1 MNTVKILL
9 TSAGRRGYLVKY
21 FKDALGGNGEVHVA
35 NSSKL
40 CPAFIY
46 ADYTVITP
54 LIYDKKYIIFLKEY
68 CLEKKINA
76 IISLFDIDLL
86 VLAEHK
92 QEFANIGVTI
102 VVSSMEVIETCN
114 DKWNTYTFL
123 KKAGFNTP
131 KTYLNLDDAL
141 RNIEQKKIQYPLIL
155 KPRWGMGSIAIYT
168 ADNEEEL
175 KIFFEKINN
184 QVKESYLEYE
194 SIRTPQN
201 NALIQEQLSGQEYGI
216 DVIND
221 LSGNYQATIVKKKY
235 AMRAGETDCAMTVQ
249 EAELERCGENLSR
262 ALGHIGNLDV
272 DIFYDGSKPFV
283 LEMNARFGGGYP
295 FSHIAGADLPRA
307 IVAWLNNKECKKE
320 WLEVEFSVI
329 AHKDIKIAQL

>member
-1 MNTVKILL
+1 
-9 TSAGRRGYLVKY
+9 
-21 FKDALGGNGEVHVA
+21 
-35 NSSKL
+35 
-40 CPAFIY
+40 
-46 ADYTVITP
+46 
-54 LIYDKKYIIFLKEY
+54 
-68 CLEKKINA
+68 
-76 IISLFDIDLL
+76 
-86 VLAEHK
+86 
-92 QEFANIGVTI
+92 
-102 VVSSMEVIETCN
+102 MEVIETCN